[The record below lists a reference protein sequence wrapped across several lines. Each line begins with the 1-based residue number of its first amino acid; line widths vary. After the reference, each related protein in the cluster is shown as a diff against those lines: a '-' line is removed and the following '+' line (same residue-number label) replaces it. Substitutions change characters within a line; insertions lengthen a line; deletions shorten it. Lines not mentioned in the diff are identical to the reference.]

1 MASEGIMS
9 YDTLEALVRQGCAE
23 AEGELTLAFQGGEP
37 TLAGLAF
44 YEHLIELEARYKPA
58 DLTIHHAIQTNGY
71 ALNAEWCRFFKDHDF
86 LVGLSLDGT
95 RGLHD
100 RYRVDP
106 QNEGSFSRIWQ
117 HVALLKE
124 FEVEFNI
131 LTVVTAP
138 LAKRI
143 GAVYRFFREHDLP
156 WQQYIACLSP
166 LQSREDEQGPREEP
180 TWHLSADAYGEFL
193 CELFDLWFDDVVR
206 GRPIHIRNFENWVGM
221 LMGQRPES
229 CGLAGVCSPQHVVE
243 ANGDIYPCD
252 FYCLDDYRLGNIHD
266 EGMTIQT
273 LDASERACAFLK
285 DSVPLPEACQS
296 CEVLPLCR
304 GGCKRDRFGFDYV
317 EGPPAVEQIGT
328 VPEGSDEMIG
338 LNRYCRGYKRFF
350 RYALPRMEQLAQ
362 SLRR

>member
-1 MASEGIMS
+1 MILSIQ
-9 YDTLEALVRQGCAE
+9 QG
-23 AEGELTLAFQGGEP
+23 L
-37 TLAGLAF
+37 
-44 YEHLIELEARYKPA
+44 
-58 DLTIHHAIQTNGY
+58 
-71 ALNAEWCRFFKDHDF
+71 KD
-86 LVGLSLDGT
+86 DG
-95 RGLHD
+95 
-100 RYRVDP
+100 
-106 QNEGSFSRIWQ
+106 
-117 HVALLKE
+117 
-124 FEVEFNI
+124 FEVPVAKLCRWFGVARR
-131 LTVVTAP
+131 TVYYRPTKAP
-138 LAKRI
+138 PQVRPELA
-143 GAVYRFFREHDLP
+143 
-156 WQQYIACLSP
+156 
-166 LQSREDEQGPREEP
+166 EP
-180 TWHLSADAYGEFL
+180 
-193 CELFDLWFDDVVR
+193 
-206 GRPIHIRNFENWVGM
+206 IKNFENWVGM